1 MVRFFDLQWN
11 FRPFRRF
18 RAHIMSRAKL
28 SVSPILSPSPGGAAS
43 RGAATGVL
51 LRYPSR
57 GCVPRSGASRLS
69 ERQGAGFGGGSYR
82 LKWKV
87 TPKLPTR
94 RPGLGGWL
102 QYSTNGSGRSEEH
115 TSELQSL
122 MRRSDD
128 VFCLKTKK

>member
-1 MVRFFDLQWN
+1 
-11 FRPFRRF
+11 
-18 RAHIMSRAKL
+18 MSSAKL
-28 SVSPILSPSPGGAAS
+28 SVSPILSPSPGGAAA

-102 QYSTNGSGRSEEH
+102 QYSTNGRSEEH

-122 MRRSDD
+122 MRNSYA
-128 VFCLKTKK
+128 VFCLKKNKTQKM

>member
-1 MVRFFDLQWN
+1 MIRRPPRSTRTDTLFPYTTLFRSPFLFLVLGMVRFFDLQWN

-69 ERQGAGFGGGSYR
+69 ERQGAGFWGGSYR

-87 TPKLPTR
+87 A
-94 RPGLGGWL
+94 
-102 QYSTNGSGRSEEH
+102 QSGREEG
-115 TSELQSL
+115 
-122 MRRSDD
+122 R
-128 VFCLKTKK
+128 

>member
-1 MVRFFDLQWN
+1 
-11 FRPFRRF
+11 
-18 RAHIMSRAKL
+18 MSSAKL
-28 SVSPILSPSPGGAAS
+28 SVSPILSPSPGGAAA

-87 TPKLPTR
+87 TPKLQTR

-102 QYSTNGSGRSEEH
+102 QYSTNGSGGASRRTNGPRQRRAGGLQIMGQPREE
-115 TSELQSL
+115 
-122 MRRSDD
+122 RRAEAPRG
-128 VFCLKTKK
+128 VFGEWFADRRG